1 MPDISFYVLPT
12 ESVTE
17 RLLFACK
24 LLEKAYRSGHFC
36 YVLTAS
42 PAQSQAL
49 DDLLWTFRPGSFVP
63 HQLFT
68 GQLPEVEQCILIGML
83 DAPPPW
89 HNTLLNLSPDYPSDF
104 LQFSRILE
112 VLDNSEATKSA
123 GRQHYTL
130 YKKAGFEPTTHK
142 IKASDVANSVES

>member
-12 ESVTE
+12 ESATE

-24 LLEKAYRSGHFC
+24 LLEKAYRAGHFC
-36 YVLTAS
+36 YALTAS

-68 GQLPEVEQCILIGML
+68 GPLPEVAQCILIGTV
-83 DAPPPW
+83 DAPAQW
-89 HNTLLNLSPDYPSDF
+89 HNTLLNLSPDCPSDF
-104 LQFSRILE
+104 LQFQRILE
-112 VLDNSEATKSA
+112 VLDNSEATKAA
-123 GRQHYTL
+123 GRQRYST
-130 YKKAGFEPTTHK
+130 YKKAGLNPLKHD
-142 IKASDVANSVES
+142 I